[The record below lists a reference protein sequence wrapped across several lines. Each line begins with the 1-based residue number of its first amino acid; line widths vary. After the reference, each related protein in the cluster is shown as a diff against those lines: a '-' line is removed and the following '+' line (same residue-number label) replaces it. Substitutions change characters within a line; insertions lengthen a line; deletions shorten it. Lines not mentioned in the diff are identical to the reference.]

1 MVNPSVEKILRHI
14 MYDKFGDSRERTY
27 IIMGRS
33 GPTGK
38 TWLLNELR
46 AHGFTAFEIT
56 DDIFELVE
64 YQYTEENYV
73 IRNEFSKHTV
83 IVLNRPI
90 CKEDA

>member
-14 MYDKFGDSRERTY
+14 IYNKFGDSRERTY
-27 IIMGRS
+27 IIMGKD

-38 TWLLNELR
+38 TWLRDELNK
-46 AHGFTAFEIT
+46 HGFTAFEIT
-56 DDIFELVE
+56 EDIFELVE

-73 IRNEFSKHTV
+73 IRNDFSKHTV

-90 CKEDA
+90 AE